1 MESRGICKKG
11 KEVVCRDWR
20 CKNCGVVLSYM
31 EGKQAGLKAPIVCAK
46 AIAAE
51 DHGTKSNV
59 LPILI
64 RM

>member
-1 MESRGICKKG
+1 LSII
-11 KEVVCRDWR
+11 VVHINTSFVPFGNLGLDPLRLTTQVIVQ
-20 CKNCGVVLSYM
+20 K
-31 EGKQAGLKAPIVCAK
+31 AGLKAPIVCAK